1 RNARAYAE
9 LAGCGASSD
18 AFHMV
23 IPNTEPTHCAAAMRL
38 ALEDAGVNP
47 DEVDYVNAHATSTPA
62 GDAAESRA
70 LRLVFGEATDRVPVS
85 GTKSMT
91 GHALS
96 GAAAVDAVACLV
108 ALQRQAIPP
117 TINLDDPD
125 PECALYHVRHQ
136 AQTYPVRVAMSNSF
150 GFGGSN
156 TSVV

>member
-1 RNARAYAE
+1 
-9 LAGCGASSD
+9 
-18 AFHMV
+18 
-23 IPNTEPTHCAAAMRL
+23 MRL

-96 GAAAVDAVACLV
+96 GAAAVDAVASLV

-136 AQTYPVRVAMSNSF
+136 AQTHPVRVVMSNSF

-156 TSVV
+156 TSVVFRKVA